1 MSEPTYPSNPVL
13 RQDGSCWCPQCGKE
27 WDRAKGEKPNCK
39 PCADAFD
46 AMGRPE
52 IDSAEAPR
60 MNKAAHTYKSAPR
73 VAGARTMLE
82 ATLKKCQAMVML
94 GQHEAA
100 EAARREAHDW
110 LDAVMDAEA
119 ALIKELQS

>member
-1 MSEPTYPSNPVL
+1 MSSH
-13 RQDGSCWCPQCGKE
+13 CP
-27 WDRAKGEKPNCK
+27 
-39 PCADAFD
+39 
-46 AMGRPE
+46 
-52 IDSAEAPR
+52 
-60 MNKAAHTYKSAPR
+60 TYKSASR

-82 ATLKKCQAMVML
+82 ATTKKRQAMVIL

-119 ALIKELQS
+119 ALIRECQANAQG